1 MYDTLQGMSIERVN
15 AVNQGLET
23 YDKAQRGIIDDDFGT
38 AFLPMYHEIA
48 KDLVKQRKRL
58 GGNWAIAQAVFTKA
72 QREVL
77 RQNIGSDLIFIVL
90 NLTRECQKK
99 RLAARHGDNI
109 HEELVQ
115 MLEKFYDLFEK
126 AGDDEPNTYN
136 LTVTEDM
143 NVEDVMNKI
152 LDIIDKHL

>member
-23 YDKAQRGIIDDDFGT
+23 YDKAQRGIIDDDFAT

>member
-72 QREVL
+72 QREIL

-90 NLTRECQKK
+90 NLT
-99 RLAARHGDNI
+99 
-109 HEELVQ
+109 
-115 MLEKFYDLFEK
+115 
-126 AGDDEPNTYN
+126 
-136 LTVTEDM
+136 
-143 NVEDVMNKI
+143 
-152 LDIIDKHL
+152 